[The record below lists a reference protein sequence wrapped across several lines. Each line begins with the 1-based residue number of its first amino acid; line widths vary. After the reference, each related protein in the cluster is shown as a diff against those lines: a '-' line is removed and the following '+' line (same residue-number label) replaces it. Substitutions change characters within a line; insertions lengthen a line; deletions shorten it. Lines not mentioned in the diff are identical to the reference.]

1 MEDVLLVVNVEG
13 RNAIAKAVQVF
24 QDGSAMV
31 QWWNTRQLDSMPTAA
46 YFPVWDTPDAKL
58 GETAAVK
65 GDMPLWEI
73 VQRRDMVVVFVFA
86 VDCPRTKGGGLQ
98 LPAPIKRYLQ

>member
-1 MEDVLLVVNVEG
+1 MEDVMLVVNVEG
-13 RNAIAKAVQVF
+13 RNVIAKVMQVF

-31 QWWNTRQLDSMPTAA
+31 QWWNTRKLDSMSTAA
-46 YFPVWDTPDAKL
+46 YFPVWYTPDSKL
-58 GETAAVK
+58 GETASVK

-73 VQRRDMVVVFVFA
+73 VQRRDMVLVFVFA
-86 VDCPRTKGGGLQ
+86 ADCPRTKDGGLQ